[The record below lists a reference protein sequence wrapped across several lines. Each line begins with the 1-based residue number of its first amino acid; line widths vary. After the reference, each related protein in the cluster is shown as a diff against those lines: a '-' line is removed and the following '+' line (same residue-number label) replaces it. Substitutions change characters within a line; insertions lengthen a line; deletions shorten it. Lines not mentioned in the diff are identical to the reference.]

1 MPGDRAPP
9 PRASPHA
16 PCRDGRVERPSTK
29 IGWPSRCRRRE
40 RAVVRGPRLRNRRA
54 TVSASRV
61 AQVVRVP
68 RVVFSTV
75 VVVGCPPRRCGGRRG
90 GRSGAAE
97 QEAEEA
103 RSYGIVRWDLGLGGE
118 GVRPKRCLNLEPR
131 HSGLNNFGQKTT
143 YFV

>member
-1 MPGDRAPP
+1 MAGGRAPP
-9 PRASPHA
+9 PCASPRA
-16 PCRDGRVERPSTK
+16 PCRDRRVERPSTK

-40 RAVVRGPRLRNRRA
+40 RAVVLGPRLRKRRA
-54 TVSASRV
+54 MVSASRV

-75 VVVGCPPRRCGGRRG
+75 VVVGCHPRRCGGRRG

-103 RSYGIVRWDLGLGGE
+103 RSCGIVRWDLGLGGG
-118 GVRPKRCLNLEPR
+118 GVRLKKVTLFRALPFWVE
-131 HSGLNNFGQKTT
+131 
-143 YFV
+143 